1 MAIDLTKDLFK
12 ASTDYRDPKFD
23 RMLSNLQGNILK
35 GHGRNHTQHIFIQFD
50 TNKLNKTK
58 AWLKSFGKKKVT
70 SCKKQLLETERFKR
84 NGVSGDTF
92 FGIYFTFAGYEY
104 LLEEE
109 VTKFSDGSFIN
120 GMKNAELND
129 PETTEWEAG
138 FQETIHA
145 MILIADSDENKL
157 ALAAKEIIQEID
169 LQLIPEVSNTA
180 FAKICT
186 IEYGNAIRNA
196 NGDGLEHFGYV
207 DGISQPLFFF
217 DEVKDNKDANTDKV
231 FFDPSATLDL
241 VLVDD
246 PFVNKQDA
254 FGSYFVFRKLEQRV
268 RSFKTAEKELAT
280 KLDLQGDDAELAG
293 AMIVG
298 RFEDGTPVNMH
309 KEAGMISSGITN
321 NFNYKNDHGDENDGS
336 KCPFHSHIR
345 KANPRRDD
353 NDKKHIMAR
362 RGIPYGRRD
371 VSTEI
376 DPSIPQMPD
385 GGVGLLFMSFQ
396 KSIENQFEFIQ
407 KTWVNDVNFP
417 SDRVDALDLSKKP
430 PTKVTIPSGIDPI
443 IGQDAHSS
451 TNHGNTNKSTGA
463 FASEY
468 NNPATLSK
476 CTFDQFVH
484 LKGGEYFFAPSIA
497 FLK

>member
-1 MAIDLTKDLFK
+1 MPIDLTEDLFK
-12 ASTDYRDPKFD
+12 FSTDYRDPKFD
-23 RMLSNLQGNILK
+23 MMLSNLQGNILK

-50 TNKLNKTK
+50 ATKLQETK
-58 AWLKSFGKKKVT
+58 DWLKDFGGNKVT

-92 FGIYFTFAGYEY
+92 FGLLLTAEGYKF
-104 LLEEE
+104 LDLDI
-109 VTKFSDGSFIN
+109 TKFEDSYID
-120 GMKNAELND
+120 GMKKAKLND
-129 PETTEWEAG
+129 PAPSAWEAG

-157 ALAAKEIIQEID
+157 ALAAKKIIKEID
-169 LQLIPEVSNTA
+169 LLLIPDVSVTA

-217 DEVKDNKDANTDKV
+217 DEVKNNKDANTSLI
-231 FFDPSATLDL
+231 FDPSAKLDL

-246 PFVNKQDA
+246 PFVNGQDA

-280 KLDLQGDDAELAG
+280 KLGLFDDDAELAG

-298 RFEDGTPVNMH
+298 RFEDGTPVTMH

-321 NFNYKNDHGDENDGS
+321 NFNYSSDTHGA
-336 KCPFHSHIR
+336 KCPFHAHIR
-345 KANPRRDD
+345 KANPRKDAD
-353 NDKKHIMAR
+353 DKKHIMAR

-396 KSIENQFEFIQ
+396 KSIAKQFEFIQ
-407 KTWVNDVNFP
+407 TTWVNKPNFP
-417 SDRVDALDLSKKP
+417 HNSN
-430 PTKVTIPSGIDPI
+430 GIDPI
-443 IGQDAHSS
+443 IGQDDLDPA
-451 TNHGNTNKSTGA
+451 TGQDGNHNKSTGK
-463 FASEY
+463 FAKTYGRAS
-468 NNPATLSK
+468 TLEQCS
-476 CTFDQFVH
+476 FDQFVH
-484 LKGGEYFFAPSIA
+484 FKGGEYFFAPSIA
-497 FLK
+497 FLKKK

>member
-1 MAIDLTKDLFK
+1 MAISLSNT
-12 ASTDYRDPKFD
+12 STDYRESKFD

-50 TNKLNKTK
+50 TGKVEQTK
-58 AWLKSFGKKKVT
+58 AWLKSFSSKKVT

-92 FGIYFTFAGYEY
+92 YGLLLTAKGYTYLGKDIGEFEASFT
-104 LLEEE
+104 
-109 VTKFSDGSFIN
+109 DGMS
-120 GMKNAELND
+120 KAKLND
-129 PETTEWEAG
+129 PKQAKWEVG
-138 FQETIHA
+138 FRDTIHA

-157 ALAAKEIIQEID
+157 AVAAKEIINEID
-169 LQLIPEVSNTA
+169 LHLIPEVSVTA

-217 DEVKDNKDANTDKV
+217 DEVKDNKDANTPLI
-231 FFDPSATLDL
+231 FDPSAELDL
-241 VLVDD
+241 VLVED
-246 PFVNKQDA
+246 PFAKEPDA

-280 KLDLQGDDAELAG
+280 KLGLIDDAAELAG

-298 RFEDGTPVNMH
+298 RFEDGTPVTMH
-309 KEAGMISSGITN
+309 NEAGMISSGIMN
-321 NFNYKNDHGDENDGS
+321 NFNYSNDTNGA

-407 KTWVNDVNFP
+407 KNWVNEVAFPKSTISAIDLDAKGHPTVN
-417 SDRVDALDLSKKP
+417 
-430 PTKVTIPSGIDPI
+430 IPSGIDPI
-443 IGQDAHSS
+443 IGQDVHSS

-463 FASEY
+463 FASDY

-497 FLK
+497 FLKK

>member
-1 MAIDLTKDLFK
+1 MAINLTQP
-12 ASTDYRDPKFD
+12 STDYREPNFD

-35 GHGRNHTQHIFIQFD
+35 GHGRNHTQHIFIEFD
-50 TNKLNKTK
+50 TGKLQETK
-58 AWLKSFGKKKVT
+58 DWLKEFGNKKVT

-92 FGIYFTFAGYEY
+92 FGLLLTAEGYK
-104 LLEEE
+104 LLDQDIN
-109 VTKFSDGSFIN
+109 KFEKSYTD
-120 GMKNAELND
+120 GMKKAKLND
-129 PETTEWEAG
+129 PVPAAWEAG

-157 ALAAKEIIQEID
+157 AVAAKEIIKEID
-169 LQLIPEVSNTA
+169 LLLIPEVSNTA

-217 DEVKDNKDANTDKV
+217 DEVKDNKDANTPLI
-231 FFDPSATLDL
+231 FDPSAKLDL

-246 PFVNKQDA
+246 PFVNEQDA

-280 KLDLQGDDAELAG
+280 KLGLVNDDAELAG

-298 RFEDGTPVNMH
+298 RFEDGTPVTMH
-309 KEAGMISSGITN
+309 KKAGMISSGITN
-321 NFNYKNDHGDENDGS
+321 NFDYSNSNSEDKNGA

-345 KANPRRDD
+345 KANPRKDVRVE
-353 NDKKHIMAR
+353 DKHKSRIMAR

-396 KSIENQFEFIQ
+396 KSIAEQFEFIQ

-417 SDRVDALDLSKKP
+417 NNA
-430 PTKVTIPSGIDPI
+430 SGHDPI
-443 IGQDAHSS
+443 IGQDPLKHAKGQDKGQDG
-451 TNHGNTNKSTGA
+451 NHNISTGA
-463 FASEY
+463 FAREY
-468 NNPATLSK
+468 DNPATLSK
-476 CTFDQFVH
+476 CSFNQFVH
-484 LKGGEYFFAPSIA
+484 LKGGEYFFAPSIV
-497 FLK
+497 FLKQL